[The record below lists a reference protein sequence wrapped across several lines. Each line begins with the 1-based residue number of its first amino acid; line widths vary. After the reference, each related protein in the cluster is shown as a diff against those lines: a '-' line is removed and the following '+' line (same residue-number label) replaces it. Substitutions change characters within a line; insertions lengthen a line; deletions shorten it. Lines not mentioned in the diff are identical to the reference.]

1 MKTHIKTPMA
11 IKNVDLAIDYQSH
24 GKRMFQLGFLAGTGA
39 GLAIIMFTFW
49 IASLIVI

>member
-1 MKTHIKTPMA
+1 MKAPMA
-11 IKNVDLAIDYQSH
+11 IKNADLVADYQNH